1 MTAET
6 GREKKEGSCALLI
19 LRFHF
24 NIGFDSLNTKSAT
37 WAQCASPRVF
47 RRFQSGDESSKGVSA
62 GGQHGTPPPHPA
74 PRFGR
79 LCSGHGHAAVPNS
92 SKFLPWKGGRW
103 AAAGWRERGGAVVRR
118 GVGEARKE
126 RFQERG
132 AGKKGLNATPRICFE
147 GLQAFRHAL

>member
-62 GGQHGTPPPHPA
+62 GGQHTATPPGPA
-74 PRFGR
+74 FWEALLRPRA
-79 LCSGHGHAAVPNS
+79 CSGAQFLQIPPLEGRQVGS
-92 SKFLPWKGGRW
+92 S
-103 AAAGWRERGGAVVRR
+103 
-118 GVGEARKE
+118 
-126 RFQERG
+126 
-132 AGKKGLNATPRICFE
+132 GLA
-147 GLQAFRHAL
+147 